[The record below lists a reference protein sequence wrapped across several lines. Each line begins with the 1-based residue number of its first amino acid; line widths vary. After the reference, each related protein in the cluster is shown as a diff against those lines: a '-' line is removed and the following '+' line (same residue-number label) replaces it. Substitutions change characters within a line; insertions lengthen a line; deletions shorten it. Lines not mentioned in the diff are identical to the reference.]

1 MSNSELGFDTRL
13 AHVYHCGIRAEPYS
27 RSRLFDSEI
36 QTAHECMAVRQGTS
50 LFGRYL
56 YGPSDYGFDT
66 KFDVV
71 LRDAYGN
78 KLDFQKLSYEQPKFC
93 FEGRKDSEYQL
104 AFVLYKNG
112 LRQPARVFP
121 TRYRRNTDKANDV
134 FYMIGAVCP
143 GE

>member
-1 MSNSELGFDTRL
+1 M
-13 AHVYHCGIRAEPYS
+13 
-27 RSRLFDSEI
+27 
-36 QTAHECMAVRQGTS
+36 
-50 LFGRYL
+50 
-56 YGPSDYGFDT
+56 GPSDYGFDT

>member
-13 AHVYHCGIRAEPYS
+13 AHVYHCGFAQSPTAGHDCSTLKYKRHTSAWLSGRAQVCS
-27 RSRLFDSEI
+27 GDI
-36 QTAHECMAVRQGTS
+36 CM
-50 LFGRYL
+50 
-56 YGPSDYGFDT
+56 GPSDYGFDT

-104 AFVLYKNG
+104 AFVLY
-112 LRQPARVFP
+112 
-121 TRYRRNTDKANDV
+121 RRPSATCTGISNA
-134 FYMIGAVCP
+134 IQA
-143 GE
+143 